1 MGLEQSVV
9 RSAMSV
15 SLGLLLMVPALA
27 SLDEGETSCALA
39 PLAFAGGLLAAIA
52 LPELLGDTG
61 DLPAGLLGIAFVLAL
76 AAAALI
82 VRRGFGGR
90 PLAERAP

>member
-1 MGLEQSVV
+1 M

-27 SLDEGETSCALA
+27 SLGKGETRSALA
-39 PLAFAGGLLAAIA
+39 PLAFAGGLLATIA
-52 LPELLGDTG
+52 LPELLGDAD
-61 DLPAGLLGIAFVLAL
+61 DLRAGLSGVAFVLAL

-82 VRRGFGGR
+82 VRRGFGGQ